1 MRCEFLPPYS
11 PDFNPIELTF
21 SAVKAHLRRNHHQLL
36 TAMGTEDDLDV
47 YVALHEAVY
56 SVSQNDTE
64 GWFRCCNYI

>member
-21 SAVKAHLRRNHHQLL
+21 SAVKAHLQWNHHRLL
-36 TAMGTEDDLDV
+36 AAMGAGGDLDV

-56 SVSQNDTE
+56 SVSQDDAE
-64 GWFRCCNYI
+64 GWFHHCNYI